1 MKINLGTTERIIRA
15 VLGLVLIGLAVTNVI
30 GVWGWIGVVLVAT
43 AGVSFC
49 PIWAMLGISTVP
61 KDKAK

>member
-15 VLGLVLIGLAVTNVI
+15 VLGLALIVLAVTNVI
-30 GVWGWIGVVLVAT
+30 GLWGWIGVVLVAT

-61 KDKAK
+61 KDKAR